1 MAEEKSW
8 AEDEVKALE
17 TMDVQAAN
25 KDGRWSIK
33 GVSLKGLLEMAKLA
47 SEATALV
54 FVADDGYSA
63 EMPLADAVNCKNVLL
78 LSMMRAASAWSCRIF
93 RQNCRSRVS

>member
-1 MAEEKSW
+1 M
-8 AEDEVKALE
+8 KALE

-25 KDGRWSIK
+25 KDGQMVDYK